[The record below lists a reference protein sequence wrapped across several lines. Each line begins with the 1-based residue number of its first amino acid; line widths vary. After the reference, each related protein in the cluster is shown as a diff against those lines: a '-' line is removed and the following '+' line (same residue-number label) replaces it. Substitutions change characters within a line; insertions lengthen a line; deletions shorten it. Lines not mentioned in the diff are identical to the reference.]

1 MKIFCRTGSP
11 ARQPLLKLLA
21 CAALGTALA
30 TALWSS
36 GTAVWE
42 MDSYADFLRGRFD
55 GVSLSREGRLSLA
68 PKVDTVFTS
77 DQPVIWSLAQGP
89 GGVVFAAT
97 GHRGRVYRI
106 EASGKSTLLFSA
118 EQPEVFA
125 IAADRAGVLYAGTSP
140 DGKVY
145 RIADGKATEYFAPK
159 AKYIWSLAVAA
170 DGALFVGTGDH
181 GKIYRVTAAGQGE
194 LYYDSGQSHI
204 TGLAV
209 DPQGR
214 LLAGTEPN
222 GILYRISA
230 KDKAF
235 VLYDASLPEIRS
247 IVPMTDGTVYIAAL
261 GGSISKR
268 AQSAAQAA
276 QSMNG
281 GAAASA
287 VTTTI
292 TVEAQASPGGEIKP
306 PDAKQTGGVVIAPTA
321 PQVSTQFTPVVDM
334 SGVDKSAVYRI
345 NPDNTV
351 ETLWS
356 SKEENVYDLLALEKQ
371 LLFSTDEN
379 GRIYGLTPDRR
390 VTLVAETNQ
399 GETTRLLPSEHS
411 VLAATA
417 NMGRIYRLGE
427 GPGASGGYEA
437 PVHDSGTASR
447 WGSLSW
453 RGDVPAG
460 CSLVFHTRS
469 GNSAKPDRTW
479 SDWSEP
485 LTVPAGSRI
494 SSPNARYIQWKVE
507 MAGAAAPSGTAA
519 PAGTAAVATTP
530 VVNSVTLAYLPQNSP
545 PVVRSINVV
554 TQAVAVAAPSKPA
567 ASASA
572 GAYTVTVTDTG
583 DASASAAAAGTPT
596 QTLPRASQQQ
606 ITISWQADD
615 PDGDKLIYN
624 VYFRSEDE
632 SQWLSLRSGLHD
644 NSITFDADILADGK
658 YFFRVVASDREAN
671 PPSSARE
678 AQLTSAPVLIDNTPP
693 MVAIGTV
700 RYASGSA
707 HVEFEAVDA
716 ASALRHC
723 EYSLDAANWV
733 PVEAADGVIDSP
745 REKFVLDL
753 AGVAPGEHL
762 LVIRVADSANNSGVA
777 KVLLK

>member
-1 MKIFCRTGSP
+1 MRTGM
-11 ARQPLLKLLA
+11 RQFA
-21 CAALGTALA
+21 CAALATALA

-36 GTAVWE
+36 GTTAWE
-42 MDSYADFLRGRFD
+42 MESYADFLHGRFD

-89 GGVVFAAT
+89 KGVVYAAT

-106 EASGKSTLLFSA
+106 EPSGQSSLLWTA
-118 EQPEVFA
+118 DQPEVFA
-125 IAADRAGVLYAGTSP
+125 IAVDPAGGVYAGTSP

-145 RIADGKATEYFAPK
+145 RIENGKATEYFAPQ
-159 AKYIWSLAVAA
+159 AKYIWSLAVGL
-170 DGALFVGTGDH
+170 DGALYVGTGDQ
-181 GKIYRVTAAGQGE
+181 GKIFRVTAAGQGE

-214 LLAGTEPN
+214 LLAGSEPN

-247 IVPMTDGTVYIAAL
+247 IVPMTDGSVYVAAL
-261 GGSISKR
+261 GGSVAKR
-268 AQSAAQAA
+268 LQQASQA
-276 QSMNG
+276 NQGGNG
-281 GAAASA
+281 NGSVPT

-292 TVEAQASPGGEIKP
+292 TVDAQASPGGEIKP
-306 PDAKQTGGVVIAPTA
+306 PDAKQGGGLAGAAAAP
-321 PQVSTQFTPVVDM
+321 PQVSTQFAPVVDT

-356 SKEENVYDLLALEKQ
+356 SKEENVYDVLALEKQ
-371 LLFSTDEN
+371 ILFATDQN
-379 GRIYGLTPDRR
+379 GRIYGLAPDRR

-411 VLAATA
+411 ILAATG
-417 NMGRIYRLGE
+417 NMGRVFRLGE
-427 GPGASGGYEA
+427 GPGTSGHYEA

-453 RGDVPAG
+453 RGETPAG

-479 SDWSEP
+479 SDWSEG
-485 LTVPAGSRI
+485 LTVASGSRI

-507 MAGAAAPSGTAA
+507 MAGTNGA
-519 PAGTAAVATTP
+519 TP

-545 PVVRSINVV
+545 PVVHSVNVV
-554 TQAVAVAAPSKPA
+554 TQAVAVTPPAKPA
-567 ASASA
+567 ASTAA
-572 GAYTVTVTDTG
+572 TGTGAYTVTVSDSG
-583 DASASAAAAGTPT
+583 DSSSASAAGTPT

-606 ITISWQADD
+606 ITVTWQADD
-615 PDGDKLIYN
+615 PDGDRLVYN

-632 SQWLSLRSGLHD
+632 SQWLPLRSGLHD

-658 YFFRVVASDREAN
+658 YFFRVVASDRESN
-671 PPSSARE
+671 PPSSARD
-678 AQLTSAPVLIDNTPP
+678 AQLTSSPVLIDNTPP
-693 MVAIGTV
+693 TVTIGPV
-700 RYASGSA
+700 RYSGGTA

-723 EYSLDAANWV
+723 EYSLDAANWT
-733 PVEAADGVIDSP
+733 PMEAADGVIDSM

-753 AGVAPGEHL
+753 TGVAPGEHL
-762 LVIRVADSANNSGVA
+762 LVIRVSDSANNSGTA